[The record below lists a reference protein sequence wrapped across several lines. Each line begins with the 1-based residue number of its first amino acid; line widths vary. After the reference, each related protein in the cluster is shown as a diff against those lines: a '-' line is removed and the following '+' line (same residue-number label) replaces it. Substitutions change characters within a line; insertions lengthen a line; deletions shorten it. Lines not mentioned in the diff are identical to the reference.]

1 MAIFRVTARQIRTIL
16 DKKVQNGQATN
27 IEYLRGKQ
35 SPANKISAEDIEQAQ
50 LFLLSVPSYESHYG
64 REKSDKKY
72 IPEYHSKASL
82 FQDFHEA
89 YPSNRVHYQM
99 FLEMFKDLNL
109 SIKQKAADT
118 CKTCDELFILVKSS
132 KDEAEKQLLK
142 EKQKAHWD
150 KWQVTTA
157 EKQLDAEKSKND
169 SSLRVVAYDLEK
181 VLPTPYLTTSVAF
194 YSRQLSTFN
203 LTIFDLSSNESV
215 HNIWHEAMAPRGA
228 NEINS
233 CIHRYGLNLPGIIF
247 SAPKLTNSSMISN
260 CLPLTLTM
268 FASR

>member
-35 SPANKISAEDIEQAQ
+35 SRANKISAEDIEQAQ

-109 SIKQKAADT
+109 SIK
-118 CKTCDELFILVKSS
+118 
-132 KDEAEKQLLK
+132 
-142 EKQKAHWD
+142 
-150 KWQVTTA
+150 
-157 EKQLDAEKSKND
+157 
-169 SSLRVVAYDLEK
+169 
-181 VLPTPYLTTSVAF
+181 
-194 YSRQLSTFN
+194 
-203 LTIFDLSSNESV
+203 
-215 HNIWHEAMAPRGA
+215 
-228 NEINS
+228 
-233 CIHRYGLNLPGIIF
+233 
-247 SAPKLTNSSMISN
+247 
-260 CLPLTLTM
+260 
-268 FASR
+268 